1 MRGTTPLGFIES
13 LQVADFCKDLGF
25 YGTYKQFCDKV
36 CAEWR
41 SSAWGNK
48 ERGNYD

>member
-1 MRGTTPLGFIES
+1 MGGRTPLAFIES
-13 LQVADFCKDLGF
+13 LQVAYFCKDLGF
-25 YGTYKQFCDKV
+25 HGTYKQFCDEL
-36 CAEWR
+36 CGDWG

>member
-1 MRGTTPLGFIES
+1 MGGRTPRDFIES
-13 LQVADFCKDLGF
+13 LQVAYFYKDLGF
-25 YGTYKQFCDKV
+25 QGTYKGFCDES
-36 CAEWR
+36 CADWR

>member
-1 MRGTTPLGFIES
+1 MGGRTPLAFIES
-13 LQVADFCKDLGF
+13 LQVANFCKDLGF
-25 YGTYKQFCDKV
+25 HGTYKQFCDEL
-36 CAEWR
+36 CGHWG